1 MISKEVAVKLGDL
14 AIQQAQAYAHLTDL
28 AEEAALLWADLST
41 GSPQIIASLPDN
53 VLRLPL
59 RDTSFELH
67 PSNFEWNSEP
77 PPGPQT

>member
-14 AIQQAQAYAHLTDL
+14 AIQQAQAFAHLTEL
-28 AEEAALLWADLST
+28 AEEAALIWADLSR
-41 GSPQIIASLPDN
+41 GSDPYDPLPDN
-53 VLRLPL
+53 VVRLPL